1 MLATYHY
8 NQYIVAA
15 THLFVLGF
23 VASVLMG
30 AWYRHLPDKLAVRLH
45 SERLARWHLAL
56 HLVGVAGM
64 VWMFW
69 VWNLKQVGHFGSVF
83 AGGVALGVYNL
94 ARTLGRARPWNP
106 AASAVASALLWLS
119 LGVLAGLVLATAKCE
134 YESLDRLSQYPVLG
148 QLVHWLAAVAQGMRR
163 FDALSAMHAHA
174 HLGIVGCFLMLI
186 LALAALPPSPPTAGR
201 LAPLAETRARW
212 SVRLL
217 NVGLLGLGIA
227 LWLRS
232 PWKTACGVLVAVAL
246 LLYASEVRAQWT
258 PRPNAGLGWEARC
271 VLTAVWLMV
280 PVALL
285 GLFLSWP
292 GLPATPLTTQL
303 ENVYGFLGLAGVVT
317 LALFGL
323 IRRILPP
330 REPPGR
336 AGPAG
341 QPLGPAD
348 LPGSA
353 RPAVALCQFM
363 PVAGAS
369 YGLWMA
375 GLAATAGATAA
386 SSEAGVRVGAT
397 LLLVASL
404 GFALS
409 LRPSLRP
416 TLRPPAIAPGTQSGT
431 CR

>member
-1 MLATYHY
+1 
-8 NQYIVAA
+8 V
-15 THLFVLGF
+15 
-23 VASVLMG
+23 
-30 AWYRHLPDKLAVRLH
+30 
-45 SERLARWHLAL
+45 
-56 HLVGVAGM
+56 
-64 VWMFW
+64 
-69 VWNLKQVGHFGSVF
+69 
-83 AGGVALGVYNL
+83 
-94 ARTLGRARPWNP
+94 
-106 AASAVASALLWLS
+106 
-119 LGVLAGLVLATAKCE
+119 
-134 YESLDRLSQYPVLG
+134 
-148 QLVHWLAAVAQGMRR
+148 
-163 FDALSAMHAHA
+163 
-174 HLGIVGCFLMLI
+174 
-186 LALAALPPSPPTAGR
+186 
-201 LAPLAETRARW
+201 
-212 SVRLL
+212 
-217 NVGLLGLGIA
+217 GLGIA